1 MGKGKKS
8 AQQAESSK
16 EEKHAEAE
24 GSRRLLADGEP
35 ESPPP
40 RNDMPVSDA
49 LPEVTEE
56 LDSFNTA
63 NEKAPSEES
72 DERTPGLG
80 EEPSV
85 KVPEADPQPQIG
97 STGAAIQDVPVTAK
111 SPEEKDESA
120 LPLAII
126 EVEKELS
133 EAESDS
139 AKKVDDEPKDD
150 AVTVDS
156 ESDEASQK
164 ERRKKRVLKRLG
176 LRSGKQRKTGES
188 STPTQSQFLTPEDA
202 AKSPYLAKE
211 AGASPQLR
219 SRRSGDKSAEP
230 MPPLIKKRY
239 DQFLKRKVLA
249 ERSVDLKEADQWG
262 YLAVI
267 KKGSMES
274 TVSNLAVYVE
284 QVVAE
289 FYAGLPSTKAEAD
302 VDEVVVSV
310 RGQEYKFSPA
320 HLNNAIDWEP
330 LTEEEEEEA
339 ATLDDIS
346 VTELASFIT
355 GDTKTEWDGL
365 TTADLTPCYGALMII
380 AAYNWIPSTHKTY
393 VSLERA
399 RLIYKMAHGVRVG
412 LGKMMFRQILN
423 LGVIQVNDARWLIF
437 PRLIMAL
444 LQSQQAVPSYP
455 SDKLQRP
462 VLYKKDKRVGE
473 IYEQRLAKGKGPA
486 KAEPKRSSA
495 RTTRQAS
502 PAPIPAPRTATPSS
516 RTAPRR
522 VSLYELGSVAI
533 PQGPLSRVDLQVALQ
548 DTTRALQALAE
559 IVQDLQS
566 AVAGGE
572 EED

>member
-1 MGKGKKS
+1 
-8 AQQAESSK
+8 
-16 EEKHAEAE
+16 
-24 GSRRLLADGEP
+24 
-35 ESPPP
+35 
-40 RNDMPVSDA
+40 
-49 LPEVTEE
+49 
-56 LDSFNTA
+56 
-63 NEKAPSEES
+63 
-72 DERTPGLG
+72 
-80 EEPSV
+80 
-85 KVPEADPQPQIG
+85 
-97 STGAAIQDVPVTAK
+97 
-111 SPEEKDESA
+111 
-120 LPLAII
+120 
-126 EVEKELS
+126 
-133 EAESDS
+133 
-139 AKKVDDEPKDD
+139 
-150 AVTVDS
+150 
-156 ESDEASQK
+156 
-164 ERRKKRVLKRLG
+164 
-176 LRSGKQRKTGES
+176 
-188 STPTQSQFLTPEDA
+188 
-202 AKSPYLAKE
+202 
-211 AGASPQLR
+211 
-219 SRRSGDKSAEP
+219 
-230 MPPLIKKRY
+230 
-239 DQFLKRKVLA
+239 
-249 ERSVDLKEADQWG
+249 
-262 YLAVI
+262 
-267 KKGSMES
+267 
-274 TVSNLAVYVE
+274 
-284 QVVAE
+284 
-289 FYAGLPSTKAEAD
+289 
-302 VDEVVVSV
+302 
-310 RGQEYKFSPA
+310 
-320 HLNNAIDWEP
+320 
-330 LTEEEEEEA
+330 
-339 ATLDDIS
+339 
-346 VTELASFIT
+346 
-355 GDTKTEWDGL
+355 
-365 TTADLTPCYGALMII
+365 MII

-399 RLIYKMAHGVRVG
+399 RLIYKMAHGVRVD

>member
-1 MGKGKKS
+1 MVKAKKS
-8 AQQAESSK
+8 AQQAESSR

-24 GSRRLLADGEP
+24 GSRRSLSDGEP

-40 RNDMPVSDA
+40 RNDMPVSDV

-63 NEKAPSEES
+63 NEKAASEDS

-80 EEPSV
+80 EEPSA
-85 KVPEADPQPQIG
+85 KVPEADLQPLIG
-97 STGAAIQDVPVTAK
+97 SSNADIQDVPVTDK
-111 SPEEKDESA
+111 SSEEKDESA
-120 LPLAII
+120 LQMVVV
-126 EVEKELS
+126 EDEKEQS
-133 EAESDS
+133 GADVKSS
-139 AKKVDDEPKDD
+139 KAGDDEPKDD
-150 AVTVDS
+150 
-156 ESDEASQK
+156 EASQK
-164 ERRKKRVLKRLG
+164 EVRKKRVLQRLG
-176 LRSGKQRKTGES
+176 LRSAKQRKTGES
-188 STPTQSQFLTPEDA
+188 STPTQSQFLTPGDA

-211 AGASPQLR
+211 AEASPRLR

-274 TVSNLAVYVE
+274 TISNLAVYVE

-302 VDEVVVSV
+302 VDEVIVFV
-310 RGQEYKFSPA
+310 RGQTYKFSPA
-320 HLNNAIDWEP
+320 LINNTIDWEP
-330 LTEEEEEEA
+330 LSEDEVEED
-339 ATLDDIS
+339 ATLDEIS

-355 GDTKTEWDGL
+355 GDTRTEWEGL
-365 TTADLTPCYGALMII
+365 TTADLTSCYGALMII

-399 RLIYKMAHGVRVG
+399 RLIYKMAHGVRAD

-423 LGVIQVNDARWLIF
+423 LGVTQVNDARWLIF

-444 LQSQQAVPSYP
+444 LHSQHAVPSYP

-462 VLYKKDKRVGE
+462 VPYKKDKRVGE
-473 IYEQRLAKGKGPA
+473 IYEQRLAKGKAPSRS
-486 KAEPKRSSA
+486 EPKRSST
-495 RTTRQAS
+495 RTTRQSS
-502 PAPIPAPRTATPSS
+502 PAPSPAPRTATPSS

-522 VSLYELGSVAI
+522 VSVYELGSVAI
-533 PQGPLSRVDLQVALQ
+533 PQGPLNRVDLQVALQ

>member
-1 MGKGKKS
+1 MNKKIPSKPATVTESGKDAWYRSGN
-8 AQQAESSK
+8 
-16 EEKHAEAE
+16 
-24 GSRRLLADGEP
+24 LADP
-35 ESPPP
+35 T
-40 RNDMPVSDA
+40 
-49 LPEVTEE
+49 LEVVCE
-56 LDSFNTA
+56 FY
-63 NEKAPSEES
+63 PS
-72 DERTPGLG
+72 
-80 EEPSV
+80 
-85 KVPEADPQPQIG
+85 Q
-97 STGAAIQDVPVTAK
+97 
-111 SPEEKDESA
+111 
-120 LPLAII
+120 
-126 EVEKELS
+126 
-133 EAESDS
+133 
-139 AKKVDDEPKDD
+139 
-150 AVTVDS
+150 
-156 ESDEASQK
+156 
-164 ERRKKRVLKRLG
+164 RLG

-188 STPTQSQFLTPEDA
+188 STPTQSQFLTPGDA

-219 SRRSGDKSAEP
+219 SKRSGDKSAEP

-249 ERSVDLKEADQWG
+249 ERSVDMKEADQWG

-267 KKGSMES
+267 KKGSIKS

-284 QVVAE
+284 KVVAE
-289 FYAGLPSTKAEAD
+289 FYAGLPGTKAEAD

-320 HLNNAIDWEP
+320 LINNAIDWEP
-330 LTEEEEEEA
+330 LTEEEEEEDT
-339 ATLDDIS
+339 TLDDIS
-346 VTELASFIT
+346 VTELVSFIT
-355 GDTKTEWDGL
+355 GDTRTEWDGL

-399 RLIYKMAHGVRVG
+399 RLIYKMAHGVRVD

-423 LGVIQVNDARWLIF
+423 LGVIQVHDARWLIF

-444 LQSQQAVPSYP
+444 LQSQHAVTSYP

-462 VLYKKDKRVGE
+462 VPYKKDKRVGE

-495 RTTRQAS
+495 RTTRQSS

-533 PQGPLSRVDLQVALQ
+533 PRGPLSRVDLQVALQ

>member
-1 MGKGKKS
+1 MVKAKKA
-8 AQQAESSK
+8 AQQVESSK
-16 EEKHAEAE
+16 GEAHAVPEE
-24 GSRRLLADGEP
+24 SRRSLTDGEP

-40 RNDMPVSDA
+40 RNDMPVSDI

-63 NEKAPSEES
+63 NEKAASEDS
-72 DERTPGLG
+72 DERTPGLR
-80 EEPSV
+80 EEPTA
-85 KVPEADPQPQIG
+85 KVPEADPQPQLG
-97 STGAAIQDVPVTAK
+97 SPNADIQDVPVSDK
-111 SPEEKDESA
+111 SLEEKDESP
-120 LPLAII
+120 LPLVVF
-126 EVEKELS
+126 EDDKEQS
-133 EAESDS
+133 GAEAESG
-139 AKKVDDEPKDD
+139 KPVDDEPID
-150 AVTVDS
+150 V
-156 ESDEASQK
+156 EASQK
-164 ERRKKRVLKRLG
+164 EVRKKRVLQRLG
-176 LRSGKQRKTGES
+176 LRSAKQRKTGES

-211 AGASPQLR
+211 AGASPRLR

-230 MPPLIKKRY
+230 MSPLIKKRY

-249 ERSVDLKEADQWG
+249 ERSVDMKEADQWG

-274 TVSNLAVYVE
+274 TVSSLAVYIE

-399 RLIYKMAHGVRVG
+399 RLIYKMAHGVRVD

>member
-24 GSRRLLADGEP
+24 GSQRLLADGEP

-150 AVTVDS
+150 AVTVGS

-202 AKSPYLAKE
+202 TKSPYLAKE

-230 MPPLIKKRY
+230 MPPLIKKRK
-239 DQFLKRKVLA
+239 LI
-249 ERSVDLKEADQWG
+249 SGG

-399 RLIYKMAHGVRVG
+399 RLIYKMAHGVRVD

-495 RTTRQAS
+495 RTTRQNCTTS
-502 PAPIPAPRTATPSS
+502 CIP
-516 RTAPRR
+516 
-522 VSLYELGSVAI
+522 L
-533 PQGPLSRVDLQVALQ
+533 
-548 DTTRALQALAE
+548 
-559 IVQDLQS
+559 
-566 AVAGGE
+566 
-572 EED
+572 

>member
-16 EEKHAEAE
+16 EKKHAEAE
-24 GSRRLLADGEP
+24 GSRRSLTDGEP

-40 RNDMPVSDA
+40 RNTMPISDA

-63 NEKAPSEES
+63 NEKTPSEES

-80 EEPSV
+80 EEPSA

-97 STGAAIQDVPVTAK
+97 STSAAIQDVPVTDK

-126 EVEKELS
+126 ETENELS
-133 EAESDS
+133 EAESES

-150 AVTVDS
+150 AVTR
-156 ESDEASQK
+156 Q
-164 ERRKKRVLKRLG
+164 
-176 LRSGKQRKTGES
+176 TGES
-188 STPTQSQFLTPEDA
+188 STPIQSQFLTPGDA

-211 AGASPQLR
+211 TGASPQLR

-230 MPPLIKKRY
+230 IPPLIKRRY
-239 DQFLKRKVLA
+239 DQFLKRKILA
-249 ERSVDLKEADQWG
+249 ERSVDMKEADQWG

-274 TVSNLAVYVE
+274 TVSSLAVYVE

-320 HLNNAIDWEP
+320 LINNAIDWEP
-330 LTEEEEEEA
+330 LTEEEEEKD

-365 TTADLTPCYGALMII
+365 TTTDLTPCYGALMII

-399 RLIYKMAHGVRVG
+399 RLIYKMAHGVRVD

-444 LQSQQAVPSYP
+444 LQSQHAVPSYP

-462 VLYKKDKRVGE
+462 VLYNKDKR
-473 IYEQRLAKGKGPA
+473 
-486 KAEPKRSSA
+486 
-495 RTTRQAS
+495 
-502 PAPIPAPRTATPSS
+502 
-516 RTAPRR
+516 
-522 VSLYELGSVAI
+522 VAI
-533 PQGPLSRVDLQVALQ
+533 PQGPLNRVDLQVALQ
-548 DTTRALQALAE
+548 DTTRALQALAG
-559 IVQDLQS
+559 IVQDIQS
-566 AVAGGE
+566 AVA
-572 EED
+572 